1 MFYYISGKL
10 VHKADSFV
18 VIDANG
24 IGYKIYTT
32 KPSMDSLGEIG
43 TGAKLY
49 TYMNLK
55 TASDIMDLYGFFS
68 LEELNLFE
76 MIISVS
82 RIGAKTA
89 LSILSNMSPSK
100 FALCVVTNDAKY
112 IAKNTQGL
120 GLKGAERI
128 VLELKDKFKGIE
140 FENTDAEEIISGN
153 SSASQSDAVSALIV
167 LGYSKQE
174 SESAVKGLEGNTEDV
189 IKIALTKLMKVR

>member
-24 IGYKIYTT
+24 VGYKIYTT

-43 TGAKLY
+43 TYAKLY

-153 SSASQSDAVSALIV
+153 SSASQSDAVSALMV

-174 SESAVKGLEGNTEDV
+174 SEAAVKGLEGNTEDV
-189 IKIALTKLMKVR
+189 IKIALTKLMKVH

>member
-10 VHKADSFV
+10 VHKTENFA

-24 IGYKIYTT
+24 VGYKLYAT
-32 KPSMDSLGEIG
+32 KPSIDSLGEIG
-43 TGAKLY
+43 NQAKLY
-49 TYMNLK
+49 TYMNIK
-55 TASDIMDLYGFFS
+55 SASDIYDLYGFAT

-89 LSILSNMSPSK
+89 LSILSNISPSK

-112 IAKNTQGL
+112 IAKNTSGL
-120 GLKGAERI
+120 GQKGAERI
-128 VLELKDKFKGIE
+128 IVELKDKFKGVEID
-140 FENTDAEEIISGN
+140 NTAAEEIISGDTGG
-153 SSASQSDAVSALIV
+153 SQSDAVSALMV

-174 SESAVKGLEGNTEDV
+174 SENAVKGLDGALEDV
-189 IKIALTKLMKVR
+189 IKLALTKLMKN

>member
-24 IGYKIYTT
+24 VGYKIYTT

-43 TGAKLY
+43 TCAKLY

-153 SSASQSDAVSALIV
+153 SSASQSDAVSALMV

-174 SESAVKGLEGNTEDV
+174 SEAAVKGLEGNTEDV